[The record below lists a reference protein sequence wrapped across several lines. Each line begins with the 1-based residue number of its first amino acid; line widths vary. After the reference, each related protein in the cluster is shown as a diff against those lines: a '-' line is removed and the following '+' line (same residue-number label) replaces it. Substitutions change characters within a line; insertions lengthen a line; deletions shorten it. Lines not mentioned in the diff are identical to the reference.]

1 MTDNSAEAQLRL
13 RLIAEIEKHMPTAS
27 CPYPEGLA
35 FAKPS
40 EFHAERLSD
49 AFKAPLLP
57 FGLGPSEVEWTRVRK
72 AATELQRALIGLGH
86 DGFRELNWQA
96 PLWWED
102 DKPLGHEGYLV
113 AEILF
118 DAAKAM
124 ERKRKAGLKASKKRN
139 WQAAALAK
147 VARQI
152 WAEEEWDSKPET
164 YGRAYNRLA
173 DYVEPEVRNALA
185 FNMNYEKHREEFAP
199 RTEKLDALGPFGRFL
214 DGVLK
219 CFGCKISPASALR
232 SLSDAQK
239 ALDKVGRTAPK
250 T

>member
-1 MTDNSAEAQLRL
+1 MTDNSGEEKSRL
-13 RLIAEIEKHMPTAS
+13 RLIAEIEKHMPSAS
-27 CPYPEGLA
+27 CPYPKGLA
-35 FAKPS
+35 FTKPS
-40 EFHAERLSD
+40 EFHAERLSY

-57 FGLGPSEVEWTRVRK
+57 FGLGPSEVEWKRVRK

-96 PLWWED
+96 PLWWEN
-102 DKPLGHEGYLV
+102 DKPLGHEGYFV
-113 AEILF
+113 AEVLF
-118 DAAKAM
+118 EAAKAM
-124 ERKRKAGLKASKKRN
+124 EKKRKAGIKASKKRN

-152 WAEEEWDSKPET
+152 WAEEEWNSKPET
-164 YGRAYNRLA
+164 YGVAYNRLA
-173 DYVEPEVRNALA
+173 NHLEPDVKNALS
-185 FNMNYEKHREEFAP
+185 FNLDYEKHKEEFAP

-214 DGVLK
+214 DDVLD

-239 ALDKVGRTAPK
+239 ALNTVGRTAP
-250 T
+250 